1 MKNGLFFGLTFAIIL
16 FSCAPKSAE
25 ESTYEESPATD
36 SVAAMVSS
44 SAAVENK
51 KDTTHIFVRT
61 ADLRFKV
68 KSVVKS
74 TYDIEN
80 ITAKV
85 GGFVTYSDLTSERL
99 SQEIKEIS
107 FDSSVVINRFT
118 VTSKMTIRVP
128 NIMLDT
134 TLKLIS
140 RNIVYLDSR
149 VIQAD
154 DVAIQLMSNNLTI
167 KRNDKNESRLKNAI
181 DNRGKKLAE
190 TTSAE
195 ELLLSKQEQA
205 DNARI
210 SNLSLR
216 DQINF
221 STINLTI
228 YQNREVTYEKIVS
241 EKSSNSYEPGFGF
254 KILDSL
260 TTGWIIFENIIVYTL
275 NLWGLILLIVV
286 GVLSYKLYVS
296 KFKKKKN
303 E

>member
-51 KDTTHIFVRT
+51 KDTTHIFIRT
-61 ADLRFKV
+61 AELRFKV

-74 TYDIEN
+74 TYDIED

-85 GGFVTYSDLTSERL
+85 GGFVTYSVLSSEGL
-99 SQEIKEIS
+99 FQEIKEIS

-128 NIMLDT
+128 NTMLDT

-149 VIQAD
+149 IIQAD
-154 DVAIQLMSNNLTI
+154 DVALQLMSNDLTI
-167 KRNDKNESRLKNAI
+167 KRTNKNESRLKSAI

-228 YQNREVTYEKIVS
+228 YQNKEVTYEKIVR
-241 EKSSNSYEPGFGF
+241 EKSSNSYEPSFGF

-260 TTGWIIFENIIVYTL
+260 TTGWIIFENIIIYTL
-275 NLWGLILLIVV
+275 NLWGLILLVV
-286 GVLSYKLYVS
+286 LGFLSYKLYVS
-296 KFKKKKN
+296 KYKKKKN